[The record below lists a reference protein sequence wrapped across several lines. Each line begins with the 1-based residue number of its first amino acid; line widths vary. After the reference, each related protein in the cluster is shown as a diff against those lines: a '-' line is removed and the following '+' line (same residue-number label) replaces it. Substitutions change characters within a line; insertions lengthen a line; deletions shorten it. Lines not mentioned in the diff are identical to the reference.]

1 MNNLEITFAP
11 EPAPA
16 PAPAPAPTK
25 DPSIAPSTPKVDPD
39 KGNDPWKVPSPQV
52 EPTPKA

>member
-1 MNNLEITFAP
+1 MNDLEILFAP

-16 PAPAPAPTK
+16 PAPAPTK
-25 DPSIAPSTPKVDPD
+25 DPDVAPSTPKIEPD
-39 KGNDPWKVPSPQV
+39 RGDDPWKVPAPQV